1 MLAALSVVDLLDV
14 YYCTSIKLRVG
25 LPRRLT
31 AETRRALR
39 PALGDLSPPYL
50 VRATAFL
57 LRLEKKERGKPEPGV
72 RSRARISSGAVIPCQ
87 GSFDRAVRFLLYVNK
102 KECLKPG
109 VPSWV
114 PPW

>member
-1 MLAALSVVDLLDV
+1 MRKHLILLAAALSVVDLLDI
-14 YYCTSIKLRVG
+14 YYCTSVKLRVG

-39 PALGDLSPPYL
+39 PALSDLSPPYL

-72 RSRARISSGAVIPCQ
+72 R
-87 GSFDRAVRFLLYVNK
+87 L
-102 KECLKPG
+102 
-109 VPSWV
+109 
-114 PPW
+114 